1 VEKVL
6 VIMAKVDFEKY
17 KRLLRML
24 LQLEAKSD
32 KIRDEM
38 DEPWDNMTEEEREEI
53 DKISKDLMKEF
64 GIE

>member
-1 VEKVL
+1 
-6 VIMAKVDFEKY
+6 
-17 KRLLRML
+17 ML

-38 DEPWDNMTEEEREEI
+38 DEPWYNMSDEERKEIEKITEEY
-53 DKISKDLMKEF
+53 KKEF

>member
-1 VEKVL
+1 
-6 VIMAKVDFEKY
+6 MAKKDLKKY

-38 DEPWDNMTEEEREEI
+38 DEPWYNMSDEERKEIEKITEEY
-53 DKISKDLMKEF
+53 KKEF

>member
-1 VEKVL
+1 
-6 VIMAKVDFEKY
+6 MAKVDFEKY